1 MRGGR
6 GEVASLL
13 NIALQFPT
21 FFNSIVHLHHNLLAK
36 AAYRAENNRNPV
48 ELLVSDKADLI
59 TFVSLGIGSFQT
71 NPAGLTGSLGTAGT
85 ASLGNPFGTTTG
97 LGSTSLTSGCT
108 FGIPLRTNTLGFGT
122 PALGSS
128 TGGAFGSTGTGL
140 GGTGLAPGLQRLL
153 YNQSFSFKGHRLVT
167 SEAKGD
173 ETSRMYV
180 VLSKQLKLLVLNII
194 YSIYKGSLDGF
205 HLIPNK
211 LHCSIASK
219 LYVHTQVK
227 ITRQ

>member
-21 FFNSIVHLHHNLLAK
+21 FFNSIVHLHHNLAK
-36 AAYRAENNRNPV
+36 AAYRAENNRNLV

-59 TFVSLGIGSFQT
+59 TFVTLGIGSFQT

-97 LGSTSLTSGCT
+97 LGSTSLTSGST

-128 TGGAFGSTGTGL
+128 TGGAFGSTM
-140 GGTGLAPGLQRLL
+140 APGLQRLL

-194 YSIYKGSLDGF
+194 YSIYKVSLDGF
-205 HLIPNK
+205 DLIPNK
-211 LHCSIASK
+211 LQCSIVST